1 MCLHTWNQISN
12 AQAIGALF
20 QFIGPTV
27 RRKYIHI
34 YLCEWI
40 YIRWDRIAVVLL
52 MSTDA
57 RLARKT
63 PPERCENLWISI
75 SMRNLEELCLNIIA
89 IYTYIHK
96 LSHGQKT
103 ED

>member
-1 MCLHTWNQISN
+1 MCLDTWNQISN
-12 AQAIGALF
+12 AQTIGALF

-75 SMRNLEELCLNIIA
+75 SMRNRRALSQHYSHI
-89 IYTYIHK
+89 YIHR